1 MVWLVIMDWV
11 ISKAN
16 EREDYSDYLEKS
28 AEMSRNW
35 AITHFLIFDGWPE
48 NCYGTGGRVIQLM
61 LMYYNECI
69 MRLKAHWKSHLSP
82 SWT

>member
-1 MVWLVIMDWV
+1 MVWLVFMDWV

-35 AITHFLIFDGWPE
+35 AITCFLIFDGWP
-48 NCYGTGGRVIQLM
+48 
-61 LMYYNECI
+61 
-69 MRLKAHWKSHLSP
+69 
-82 SWT
+82 

>member
-1 MVWLVIMDWV
+1 MMLEADTKVRKFPLWSGALVDISEGKRPQNMVWLVFMDWV

-35 AITHFLIFDGWPE
+35 AITHFLIFDGWP
-48 NCYGTGGRVIQLM
+48 
-61 LMYYNECI
+61 
-69 MRLKAHWKSHLSP
+69 
-82 SWT
+82 